1 MDIPANLERSLVVML
16 QLAFQKQFAPSAHR
30 VENFLRL
37 TYPKLNGFDYSI
49 KTVAAALF
57 ALEQLDG
64 SAGNRAL
71 ECTHEMFGLAPGYQI
86 SSHTMPGIAWYQL
99 GQHEYTPNSNAFTC

>member
-1 MDIPANLERSLVVML
+1 MKASSALLSFDKHHAAKAMDIPAILERSLVVML
-16 QLAFQKQFAPSAHR
+16 QLAFQKQFATSAHR

-64 SAGNRAL
+64 SAGNRTL
-71 ECTHEMFGLAPGYQI
+71 NVHKRCT
-86 SSHTMPGIAWYQL
+86 AWHL
-99 GQHEYTPNSNAFTC
+99 RCLDSMDTN

>member
-1 MDIPANLERSLVVML
+1 MKASSTLPLFNKHRTAKAMDIPANLERSLVVML
-16 QLAFQKQFAPSAHR
+16 QLAFQKHFAPSALR

-64 SAGNRAL
+64 SAGNGPL
-71 ECTHEMFGLAPGYQI
+71 GSHNTCLAPRYLHDVWD
-86 SSHTMPGIAWYQL
+86 SMDT
-99 GQHEYTPNSNAFTC
+99 N

>member
-71 ECTHEMFGLAPGYQI
+71 DAHKRCMAWLQ
-86 SSHTMPGIAWYQL
+86 GIRFPVTRCL
-99 GQHEYTPNSNAFTC
+99 G

>member
-1 MDIPANLERSLVVML
+1 MKAPLALLSSDKHHAAKAMDIPANLERSLVVML
-16 QLAFQKQFAPSAHR
+16 QLAFQKQFATSAHR

-64 SAGNRAL
+64 SAGNRTFDVHKKCL
-71 ECTHEMFGLAPGYQI
+71 VWLL
-86 SSHTMPGIAWYQL
+86 GIRLPVTRCL
-99 GQHEYTPNSNAFTC
+99 G

>member
-1 MDIPANLERSLVVML
+1 ML

-71 ECTHEMFGLAPGYQI
+71 DGLAPRYQTFQ
-86 SSHTMPGIAWYQL
+86 SHDAW
-99 GQHEYTPNSNAFTC
+99 E

>member
-16 QLAFQKQFAPSAHR
+16 QLAFQKQFATSAHR

-64 SAGNRAL
+64 SAGNRTL
-71 ECTHEMFGLAPGYQI
+71 DRCLVWLL
-86 SSHTMPGIAWYQL
+86 GIRLTVTRCL
-99 GQHEYTPNSNAFTC
+99 G